1 MRRRQV
7 EGSASDA
14 QPKQAQS
21 VPPALPL
28 RTGDRLTRPEFE
40 RRYLANPHIKKAEL
54 VEGVTQVREP
64 VGFYTHGRPHS
75 LVSGI
80 LFTYAAY
87 TPGVCAVVDPTVR
100 LDRNNEPQPDVA
112 LLIEAAADGQS
123 HVDKDGYIAGAPE
136 LVLEVAASS
145 ATRDLQRK
153 FHAYWRNG
161 VREYVVWRTLD
172 KRIDWFELASGQF
185 EPKLP
190 DSKGL
195 IHSTLFPGLC
205 LAVPALLNN
214 QIAEALEALHEG
226 IGSAPHKVFA
236 ADLESRLAH
245 SDGPIEG
252 GTPSLRNPA

>member
-1 MRRRQV
+1 MPGPEV
-7 EGSASDA
+7 EGSVS
-14 QPKQAQS
+14 KQQRGHTRRVS
-21 VPPALPL
+21 SALSL
-28 RTGDRLTRPEFE
+28 RTGERLTRREFE
-40 RRYLANPHIKKAEL
+40 RRYLANPDIKKAEL

-64 VGFYTHGRPHS
+64 VGFYTHSRPHS
-75 LVSGI
+75 SVSGI

-112 LLIEAAADGQS
+112 LLIEAAAGGQS

-145 ATRDLQRK
+145 AARDLQRK

-172 KRIDWFELASGQF
+172 KRIDCFELASGQF

-195 IHSTLFPGLC
+195 IHSNVFPGLR

-214 QIAEALEALHEG
+214 QIAEALETLHEG
-226 IGSAPHKVFA
+226 IGSTPHKAFA
-236 ADLESRLAH
+236 ARLE
-245 SDGPIEG
+245 GK
-252 GTPSLRNPA
+252 LRASAAIRGELPE